1 MAEQVLW
8 NELDIKDVFAELKTS
23 ENGLSEQEARK
34 RLEKYGLNELVEK
47 RKISRL
53 GIFLRQFKSLLIIIL
68 IIAAVLSF
76 FIESIIDSVV
86 ILAIVI
92 LNGVIGYIQE
102 YKAEKA
108 MEALKKLTLPSIFVL
123 RDGRKKKIEKKFLV
137 LGDMVLLEEGDKA
150 PADIRLTEVT
160 ELEVDEAVL
169 TGESLPVIKQ
179 TSVFKNA
186 QIGEQKNMVF
196 MGTAVD
202 SGRGRGIVVRT
213 GMNTEMGKIA
223 EMIQTAEEKTTPLQQ
238 KLDKFGK
245 NLGIMILV
253 ICAIVA
259 FVGIFRGNPVLQ
271 MVITSIALAVAAIP
285 EGLPAVVTITLAF
298 GLKKMAKK
306 NAMVRKLTTVE
317 TLGCVTAIC
326 ADKTGTLT
334 RNEMFVSDIF
344 CDNRN
349 IKITGSG
356 YEPRGEFFADNNK
369 ISPEKDETL
378 CLLLKTGSLC
388 NNADLQKHDDEWRV
402 LGDPTEGAL
411 LSLGAKVLDIEKIQK
426 ENKRLREI
434 PFTSARK
441 MMSTLNYSEGEQQV
455 FVKGAAEIILDSC
468 SRICKR
474 GKITRMTSEDKKII
488 LSENKKMADNALR
501 VLGFAWK
508 KLGKEK
514 DMESNLVFIGLA
526 GMIDVPREGVKE
538 DIAICRKA
546 GIKVVMI
553 TGDHKDTAVAIAK
566 QLDLI
571 KNDEEKVLVG
581 SDLDKMS
588 DDELKKTVLDV
599 SVYARVNPEHKVRI
613 LNALKRHGHIVAM
626 TGDGVNDAPALKN
639 SDIGVAMG
647 IKGTDVAKEASD
659 MILSDDHFSTIVSAV
674 KEGRRIYDNI
684 LKFVLYLLSSNIG
697 EILIVFIAIM
707 IGLPLPL
714 VAVQLLWINLVTDA
728 LPAVA
733 LGSEPVEK
741 YIMERKPRNPKERI
755 LGKDMLIT
763 MIIVGIIIC
772 AGTLAVFY
780 WALMQGGYVYATTM
794 AFTTVVI
801 FEMFNVLNCKS
812 MTRSVLNAGIFS
824 NKKLIYA
831 IISSVIL
838 QAIVIYIPVLDIAFD
853 TVPLTLTDWIIIT
866 SVSFT
871 VIIFVEIKKSIV
883 SKFYAKTGDRLIE

>member
-1 MAEQVLW
+1 
-8 NELDIKDVFAELKTS
+8 
-23 ENGLSEQEARK
+23 
-34 RLEKYGLNELVEK
+34 
-47 RKISRL
+47 
-53 GIFLRQFKSLLIIIL
+53 
-68 IIAAVLSF
+68 
-76 FIESIIDSVV
+76 
-86 ILAIVI
+86 
-92 LNGVIGYIQE
+92 
-102 YKAEKA
+102 
-108 MEALKKLTLPSIFVL
+108 
-123 RDGRKKKIEKKFLV
+123 
-137 LGDMVLLEEGDKA
+137 
-150 PADIRLTEVT
+150 
-160 ELEVDEAVL
+160 
-169 TGESLPVIKQ
+169 
-179 TSVFKNA
+179 
-186 QIGEQKNMVF
+186 
-196 MGTAVD
+196 
-202 SGRGRGIVVRT
+202 
-213 GMNTEMGKIA
+213 
-223 EMIQTAEEKTTPLQQ
+223 
-238 KLDKFGK
+238 
-245 NLGIMILV
+245 
-253 ICAIVA
+253 
-259 FVGIFRGNPVLQ
+259 
-271 MVITSIALAVAAIP
+271 
-285 EGLPAVVTITLAF
+285 
-298 GLKKMAKK
+298 
-306 NAMVRKLTTVE
+306 
-317 TLGCVTAIC
+317 
-326 ADKTGTLT
+326 
-334 RNEMFVSDIF
+334 
-344 CDNRN
+344 
-349 IKITGSG
+349 
-356 YEPRGEFFADNNK
+356 
-369 ISPEKDETL
+369 
-378 CLLLKTGSLC
+378 
-388 NNADLQKHDDEWRV
+388 
-402 LGDPTEGAL
+402 
-411 LSLGAKVLDIEKIQK
+411 
-426 ENKRLREI
+426 
-434 PFTSARK
+434 
-441 MMSTLNYSEGEQQV
+441 
-455 FVKGAAEIILDSC
+455 
-468 SRICKR
+468 
-474 GKITRMTSEDKKII
+474 
-488 LSENKKMADNALR
+488 
-501 VLGFAWK
+501 
-508 KLGKEK
+508 
-514 DMESNLVFIGLA
+514 
-526 GMIDVPREGVKE
+526 
-538 DIAICRKA
+538 
-546 GIKVVMI
+546 
-553 TGDHKDTAVAIAK
+553 
-566 QLDLI
+566 LDLI